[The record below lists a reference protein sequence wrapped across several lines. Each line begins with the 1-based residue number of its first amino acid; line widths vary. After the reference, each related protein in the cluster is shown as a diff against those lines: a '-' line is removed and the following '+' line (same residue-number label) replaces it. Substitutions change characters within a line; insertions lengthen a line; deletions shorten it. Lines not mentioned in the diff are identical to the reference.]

1 MEDYSVKKY
10 EAYFWKLYKDA
21 FKNAVKGFFKADN
34 AIRGDY
40 LYYYK
45 YIHEY
50 RFAYEGDPRKNT
62 KWSDFMFDWTEKYA
76 VGVWTTGL
84 VFRRIDR
91 IKAASCYE
99 KYEKL
104 TPEECTISFCLTMY
118 DSRGDTD
125 ELRNAIMAAARWLLN
140 APVDL
145 YDELAL
151 P

>member
-1 MEDYSVKKY
+1 MQSYDVKTY
-10 EAYFWKLYKDA
+10 ERFFWKLYKDA

-34 AIRGDY
+34 TIRGDY

-50 RFAYEGDPRKNT
+50 RFAYKDDSRKNP

-91 IKAASCYE
+91 TKAESCYE
-99 KYEKL
+99 KYEEITSGEFMVSSVAKA
-104 TPEECTISFCLTMY
+104 Y
-118 DSRGDTD
+118 DTCDTD
-125 ELRNAIMAAARWLLN
+125 NARNALLAIARWMLN
-140 APVDL
+140 VPVDL